1 MILRTSEPDPPD
13 EKTISLFVTSE
24 DEKDFNYI
32 KLLIDTIYS
41 HVEKQGGK
49 KLPRKPNQSKKET
62 RET

>member
-13 EKTISLFVTSE
+13 NKTVSLFVTSE

-32 KLLIDTIYS
+32 KSLINDLYL

-49 KLPRKPNQSKKET
+49 KLPRKPDPSKKKR